1 MYRYIDLESMA
12 LFRKYYYLLILLL
25 VLNFSKLGLAQT
37 IQPTDWNGEWIGEGT
52 LFKIGISVDNNVIKV
67 VQIESLGFVWT
78 SLDGEVDGSIVRVN
92 VEYAGVKGIIQ
103 AKLINPTNAIAFA
116 ATCEPGFMV
125 VCALAKDRQAV
136 FKKVE

>member
-1 MYRYIDLESMA
+1 LYRYIDLESMA

-103 AKLINPTNAIAFA
+103 AKLINPTTAIAFA

>member
-1 MYRYIDLESMA
+1 MA

-103 AKLINPTNAIAFA
+103 AELINPTTAIAFA